1 MPEIIIDAP
10 NQEDANAIASV
21 IQKDLIIKLLE
32 EDEDIKKAIG
42 SIVKECI
49 RYDMSFD
56 IEIKAW

>member
-1 MPEIIIDAP
+1 MDDETVD
-10 NQEDANAIASV
+10 SK

-42 SIVKECI
+42 TIVKECI